1 MAHSVLS
8 GKPAEWGRETF
19 HCYKLEFDKEKVCLT
34 HELEG
39 GYEDIR
45 TALAM
50 ESLKLVEDVSK
61 DGEDKDG
68 TTIDDKTKRNKVLK
82 KPSGPGVA
90 DATEPEIPIELQ
102 DWDGN
107 GNIFSVVVHVK
118 LRARTGRIVTGTL
131 HTDKVNNM
139 FLYPMD
145 KFMTPAELVVHQAK
159 MEWAKKKAEQQ
170 AKEIRS
176 QPIPKSKF
184 LQQQLAD
191 LQQADKAAMKKAPNA
206 AIKKAPKAMKKIL
219 RAPTKKAAPKAAMK
233 KRK

>member
-8 GKPAEWGRETF
+8 GKPAEWDRETF

-39 GYEDIR
+39 GYEDIH

-50 ESLKLVEDVSK
+50 ESLKLVEDDSK
-61 DGEDKDG
+61 DGKDKGG
-68 TTIDDKTKRNKVLK
+68 TINDETNRNKVLK

-90 DATEPEIPIELQ
+90 DATKPEIPIELQ

-107 GNIFSVVVHVK
+107 GNIFSVVVPVK
-118 LRARTGRIVTGTL
+118 LRARTGRIVTGSL

-159 MEWAKKKAEQQ
+159 MEWANKKAEQQ
-170 AKEIRS
+170 AK
-176 QPIPKSKF
+176 
-184 LQQQLAD
+184 
-191 LQQADKAAMKKAPNA
+191 
-206 AIKKAPKAMKKIL
+206 
-219 RAPTKKAAPKAAMK
+219 
-233 KRK
+233 